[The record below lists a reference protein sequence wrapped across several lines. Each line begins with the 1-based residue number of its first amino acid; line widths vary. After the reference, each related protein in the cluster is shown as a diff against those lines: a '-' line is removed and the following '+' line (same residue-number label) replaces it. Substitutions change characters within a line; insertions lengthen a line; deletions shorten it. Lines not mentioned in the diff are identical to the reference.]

1 VTTDICVPGSVV
13 DRTPNLSRRTRSLRS
28 IERVCHVP
36 ALRVR
41 TAVGERHTPGL
52 VQPAVAGPEVGT
64 SVPSASIRDP
74 VDDSHGVSHHGGMSI
89 LESEDRDRSPEDRRA
104 GHDLANERRSRR
116 ELRELLL
123 STARDILREEGL
135 QTASTNLTFKR
146 VFERV
151 ERTTGRS
158 VTNASVIRRVWD
170 NMADFQ
176 ADVLVSI
183 AKDERRPE
191 LGRTLD
197 AVGRTLQE
205 CDLSSVTSRQAALQ
219 ELCRVGGEATTGAAS
234 DSTLWSAW
242 IGVLA
247 IATTAPDADQRERM
261 ISALLN
267 GFDAMAS
274 YWEGTFTGLTGYLG
288 FRLRAPKTMRQFAD
302 AVLAWTE
309 GQTIRQ
315 RISGVAPRLSLPT
328 GPDGGM
334 QVWTLF
340 SVGLEGLVLQFFEP
354 DPDFI
359 PPDQSSSLP

>member
-1 VTTDICVPGSVV
+1 
-13 DRTPNLSRRTRSLRS
+13 
-28 IERVCHVP
+28 
-36 ALRVR
+36 
-41 TAVGERHTPGL
+41 
-52 VQPAVAGPEVGT
+52 
-64 SVPSASIRDP
+64 
-74 VDDSHGVSHHGGMSI
+74 M
-89 LESEDRDRSPEDRRA
+89 DRRA
-104 GHDLANERRSRR
+104 GQDLANERRSRR

-176 ADVLVSI
+176 ADVLVSM
-183 AKDERRPE
+183 AEDERRPE
-191 LGRTLD
+191 LGPTLD
-197 AVGRTLQE
+197 VVARTLQE
-205 CDLSSVTSRQAALQ
+205 CDLTSVTSRQAVLQ
-219 ELCRVGGEATTGAAS
+219 ELCRVGGEATTGAAT

-247 IATTAPDADQRERM
+247 IATTAPDAEQRERM
-261 ISALLN
+261 VSALLS

-302 AVLAWTE
+302 ALLAWAE

-315 RISGVAPRLSLPT
+315 RISGVAPRMSLPT
-328 GPDGGM
+328 GPDGQM
-334 QVWTLF
+334 QEWTLF
-340 SVGLEGLVLQFFEP
+340 SVGLEGLMLQFFEP

-359 PPDQSSSLP
+359 PPDPASSPL